1 MRPLHL
7 PPNWHHLHYD
17 SVASTMLCCNPEA
30 VEPGEFVLITADEQ
44 TAGRGQRGTSWESD
58 KGLNLTFNIGWT
70 PSISL
75 KGGGL
80 DHWPAANEQFLISEI
95 SAIAVVRAIEDALSE
110 ATSPPPMGGRWRGA
124 IKWPNDIYIVPEKS
138 HFRSNEPSPYGGK
151 MEGDFKICGM
161 LLEHQLSG
169 KRITA
174 SIAGIGI
181 NVNQHVFRSDAPN
194 PVSLFQLLGHE
205 VEREVVLE
213 SFIRHFS
220 DGIALL
226 QEGHYDEIEHTFTTL
241 LYRRTGW
248 HRYRDADGEFLG
260 EFAGI
265 ARNGI
270 LTLRKQDRSLHDY
283 AFKEVEFV
291 I

>member
-7 PPNWHHLHYD
+7 PPNWHHRHYA

-58 KGLNLTFNIGWT
+58 YGLNLTFNIGWT
-70 PSISL
+70 PSIPL
-75 KGGGL
+75 KGGGW

-95 SAIAVVRAIEDALSE
+95 TAIAVVKTLASL
-110 ATSPPPMGGRWRGA
+110 GVRGT

-138 HFRSNEPSPYGGK
+138 HFRSNEPSPYGGE
-151 MEGDFKICGM
+151 MEGGFKICGM

-174 SIAGIGI
+174 SIAGIGL
-181 NVNQHVFRSDAPN
+181 NVNQHIFRSDAPN
-194 PVSLFQLLGHE
+194 PVSLYQLLGHE
-205 VEREVVLE
+205 VEREAILE
-213 SFIRHFS
+213 SFVRHFS
-220 DGIALL
+220 DGIAML
-226 QEGHYDEIEHTFTTL
+226 QEGRYDEIEHTFTTL

-270 LTLRKQDRSLHDY
+270 LTLRKQDRSLHTY